1 MKMVI
6 EIILDIFEALLL
18 VGTFSLLTNQKK
30 YIVENKIRSGL
41 FCISYIVTAY
51 LSTNYFN
58 DNLYH
63 TLLTIIVSILLLTFI
78 TKINLYSS
86 IIIFSL
92 FFTMI
97 FVTETLIQF
106 IEMFILK
113 VELNEILTIYKYAL
127 IFRIGS
133 KLLQILVLIII
144 SKCNIFLNKRELF
157 NSEKSLFS
165 KFFIELGV
173 FSLFLFVLLFSVLDI
188 KNNKIYGLLIFNSF
202 FIFLLIAFMHLKKNV
217 ELINISNKYKVQQYQ
232 ISNMEEIINIIR
244 QEKHDYANHINV
256 IQALCCL
263 NKPNTVERIKEYV
276 SKLSDIIHLSFRYL
290 DTGNDYLDGLLSIK
304 NNYATQNNIDFKVI
318 INESFSLLKIRE
330 DELISIISNIIDNA
344 FEALMLKALDE
355 NKEISITTFL
365 DDKKF
370 CIEISNNGSGIPK
383 EIINKIFEKGY
394 STKTKGKGDHG
405 YGLYITKQ
413 LVEHNNGI
421 ISVERATLKTKFLIE
436 FLM

>member
-1 MKMVI
+1 MKMII
-6 EIILDIFEALLL
+6 EILLDIFEALILL
-18 VGTFSLLTNQKK
+18 GTFSSLTNQKK

-41 FCISYIVTAY
+41 FCISYTITAY

-58 DNLYH
+58 NDLYH
-63 TLLTIIVSILLLTFI
+63 TLFTIIVSLVLLTFI
-78 TKINLYSS
+78 TKTNLYSS

-97 FVTETLIQF
+97 FATETLIQF

-113 VELNEILTIYKYAL
+113 VELNQILTIYKYAL
-127 IFRIGS
+127 IFRVSS
-133 KLLQILVLIII
+133 KLLLILVLIMI

-173 FSLFLFVLLFSVLDI
+173 FSLFLLVLLFSVLDI
-188 KNNKIYGLLIFNSF
+188 ENNKIYDILVFSSF
-202 FIFLLIAFMHLKKNV
+202 FMFLLIAFIHLKKNV
-217 ELINISNKYKVQQYQ
+217 ELININNKYRVQQYQ

-304 NNYATQNNIDFKVI
+304 NNYATQNNIDFKVL

-355 NKEISITTFL
+355 NKEISIITFL
-365 DDKKF
+365 DDNKF

-421 ISVERATLKTKFLIE
+421 ISVERTSLKTKFLIR

>member
-1 MKMVI
+1 MTR
-6 EIILDIFEALLL
+6 EIILDIFEALILL
-18 VGTFSLLTNQKK
+18 GVFSSLTNQKK
-30 YIVENKIRSGL
+30 YIIENKIKTGL
-41 FCISYIVTAY
+41 FCIIYVVTTY
-51 LSTNYFN
+51 LSTIYFN
-58 DNLYH
+58 NNLYH
-63 TLLTIIVSILLLTFI
+63 TLFTIVISILLLIFI
-78 TKINLYSS
+78 TKTNLYSS

-92 FFTMI
+92 FFTII
-97 FVTETLIQF
+97 FVTETLTQF

-113 VELNEILTIYKYAL
+113 VGLTQILTISKYGL
-127 IFRIGS
+127 IFIVGS
-133 KLLQILVLIII
+133 KSLQILVLMILLKYNMF
-144 SKCNIFLNKRELF
+144 SNKIKLF
-157 NSEKSLFS
+157 NREKSLFS
-165 KFFIELGV
+165 EFLIELGI
-173 FSLFLFVLLFSVLDI
+173 FSLFLFILLFSVLDI
-188 KNNKIYGLLIFNSF
+188 ENNKTYDTLIFSAF
-202 FIFLLIAFMHLKKNV
+202 FIFSLITFIHLKENEK
-217 ELINISNKYKVQQYQ
+217 LININNKYKVQEYQ
-232 ISNMEEIINIIR
+232 ISNMEEILNIIR

-276 SKLSDIIHLSFRYL
+276 SKLSDIIHLSFSYL

-304 NNYATQNNIDFKVI
+304 NNYATQNGIDFKVLI
-318 INESFSLLKIRE
+318 DESFSLLRIRE

-344 FEALMLKALDE
+344 FEALRLKSLDE

-370 CIEISNNGSGIPK
+370 CIQIADNGDGIPE

-394 STKTKGKGDHG
+394 STKTKEKGDHG

-421 ISVERATLKTKFLIE
+421 ISVERTTLKTKFLIE

>member
-1 MKMVI
+1 MII
-6 EIILDIFEALLL
+6 EILLDIFEALILL
-18 VGTFSLLTNQKK
+18 GTFSSLTNQKK

-41 FCISYIVTAY
+41 FCISYTITAY

-58 DNLYH
+58 NDLYH
-63 TLLTIIVSILLLTFI
+63 TLFTIIVSLVLLTFI
-78 TKINLYSS
+78 TKTNLYSS

-97 FVTETLIQF
+97 FATETLIQF

-113 VELNEILTIYKYAL
+113 VELNQILTIYKYAL
-127 IFRIGS
+127 IFRVSS
-133 KLLQILVLIII
+133 KLLLILVLIMI

-173 FSLFLFVLLFSVLDI
+173 FSLFLLVLLFSVLDI
-188 KNNKIYGLLIFNSF
+188 ENNKIYDILVFSSF
-202 FIFLLIAFMHLKKNV
+202 FMFLLIAFIHLKKNV
-217 ELINISNKYKVQQYQ
+217 ELININNKYRVQQYQ

-304 NNYATQNNIDFKVI
+304 NNYATQNNIDFKVL

-355 NKEISITTFL
+355 NKEISIITFL
-365 DDKKF
+365 DDNKF

-421 ISVERATLKTKFLIE
+421 ISVERTSLKTKFLIR

>member
-1 MKMVI
+1 MVI

-304 NNYATQNNIDFKVI
+304 NNYATQNNIDFKVV

-344 FEALMLKALDE
+344 FEALKIKALDD

-370 CIEISNNGSGIPK
+370 CIEISNNGGGIPK

-405 YGLYITKQ
+405 YGLFITKQ

-421 ISVERATLKTKFLIE
+421 ISVERASLKTKFLIE

>member
-1 MKMVI
+1 MEMI
-6 EIILDIFEALLL
+6 MEILLDTFEALILL
-18 VGTFSLLTNQKK
+18 GTFSTLTNQKK
-30 YIVENKIRSGL
+30 YIIENKIISGL
-41 FCISYIVTAY
+41 FCMSYTITAY

-58 DNLYH
+58 NNLYH
-63 TLLTIIVSILLLTFI
+63 TILIIIVSILLLIFI
-78 TKINLYSS
+78 TKTNLYSS

-97 FVTETLIQF
+97 FATETLIQF
-106 IEMFILK
+106 IETFILK
-113 VELNEILTIYKYAL
+113 VELNQILTIYKYSL
-127 IFRIGS
+127 IFRVSS
-133 KLLQILVLIII
+133 KLLQILGLIMI

-165 KFFIELGV
+165 KFFLELGL

-188 KNNKIYGLLIFNSF
+188 ENNKIYGILIFSSF

-217 ELINISNKYKVQQYQ
+217 ELININNKYRVQQYQ

-304 NNYATQNNIDFKVI
+304 NNYATQNNIDFKVL

-365 DDKKF
+365 DDNKF
-370 CIEISNNGSGIPK
+370 CIEISNNGSDIPK

-421 ISVERATLKTKFLIE
+421 ISVERTSLKTKFLIR